1 MSVIIDVKNVS
12 MSFNMSKERIES
24 LKEYFIKMAK
34 GQLHFTEFVA
44 LNDVSFSV
52 NKGETVGI
60 VGLNG
65 SGKSTI
71 LKIISGIM
79 KPTKGS
85 VSVSGT
91 IAPLIELGAG
101 FDMELTARENV
112 FLNGYVLGYSKK
124 QIEDKFDEIIE
135 FSELGEFT
143 DVAVK
148 NFSSGM
154 YARLGFSIATAI
166 NPEILIVDEILGVGD
181 FLFQEK
187 CEKRIKEMMSK
198 NTTVLLVSHNIDKV
212 KKMCSKVVWLEKGKL
227 RMFGD
232 TDEVC
237 AAYQSAERH

>member
-1 MSVIIDVKNVS
+1 
-12 MSFNMSKERIES
+12 MSKERIET
-24 LKEYFIKMAK
+24 LKEYFIKLTK
-34 GQLHFTEFVA
+34 GQLKFTEFVA
-44 LNDVSFSV
+44 LDNVSFSV
-52 NKGETVGI
+52 NRGDIVGI

-71 LKIISGIM
+71 LKIISGII

-85 VSVSGT
+85 VFVQGG

-101 FDMELTARENV
+101 FDTELTARENV

-124 QIEDKFDEIIE
+124 QIQDKFDEIID
-135 FSELGEFT
+135 FAELWDFV

-154 YARLGFSIATAI
+154 YARLGFAIATVT

-187 CEKRIKEMMSK
+187 CEKRLEEMMS
-198 NTTVLLVSHNIDKV
+198 NDTTVLLVSHSIDTI
-212 KKMCSKVVWLEKGKL
+212 KKMCNKVIWLEKGKL
-227 RMFGD
+227 RMVGN
-232 TDEVC
+232 TEEVC
-237 AAYQSAERH
+237 AAYENAER